1 MLLTFFL
8 SDHAIM
14 VRSCS
19 TSSIRRQHK
28 AHRAIAVSKA
38 TEQASHDRS
47 EETRSG
53 TKGAG

>member
-1 MLLTFFL
+1 MEELTGG
-8 SDHAIM
+8 HT
-14 VRSCS
+14 